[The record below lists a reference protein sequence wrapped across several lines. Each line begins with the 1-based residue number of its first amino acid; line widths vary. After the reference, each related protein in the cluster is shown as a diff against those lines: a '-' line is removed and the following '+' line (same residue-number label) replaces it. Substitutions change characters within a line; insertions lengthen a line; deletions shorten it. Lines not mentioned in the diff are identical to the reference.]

1 MIMQLPSL
9 RLDGQVALVTGA
21 SGGLGLYFA
30 QLLAQAGAEVVLA
43 ARRLETLQAEVAALR
58 AQGLKAH
65 AVAMDVTDKASVVQA
80 FADAET
86 ALGGRSVQL
95 LVNNA
100 GWSGRSMFVNLEEEE
115 WDGVVDTSLKGTYLV
130 TRELVTRLIAAGLPG
145 SVVNIASILGQR
157 VTASVSPYCAAKAGV
172 IHLTKSLA
180 LELARHQVRVNALA
194 PGYIATDMNRDFWE
208 TEPGKQML
216 KRIPQ
221 RRLGQPEELAGPLL
235 LLLSDAGR
243 FMTGAVITVDGGHV
257 CNSI

>member
-1 MIMQLPSL
+1 MPAELPNL
-9 RLDGQVALVTGA
+9 RLDGRTALITGA

-30 QLLAQAGAEVVLA
+30 QLLASAGAEVVLA

-65 AVAMDVTDKASVVQA
+65 AVAMDVTDKTSVAQA

-86 ALGGRSVQL
+86 ALEGRLVQL

-100 GWSGRSMFVNLEEEE
+100 GWSGRSLFVDLEEEE
-115 WDGVVDTSLKGTYLV
+115 WDGVVDTSLKGAYLV
-130 TRELVTRLIAAGLPG
+130 TREMTRRLIAIGQPG

-157 VTASVSPYCAAKAGV
+157 VTASVSPYCAAKAGL

-180 LELARHQVRVNALA
+180 LELARHRIRVNALA

-221 RRLGQPEELAGPLL
+221 RRLGQPEDLAAPLL
-235 LLLSDAGR
+235 LLLSEAGA
-243 FMTGAVITVDGGHV
+243 FMTGSLLTVDGGHV